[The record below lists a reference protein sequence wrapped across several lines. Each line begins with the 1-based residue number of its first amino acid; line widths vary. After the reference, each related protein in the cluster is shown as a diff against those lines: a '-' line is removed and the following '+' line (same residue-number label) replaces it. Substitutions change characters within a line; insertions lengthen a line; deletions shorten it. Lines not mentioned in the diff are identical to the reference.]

1 MGVRM
6 SKVNAMHPSVRVAG
20 LLMLLLAGSLF
31 SRPGLALGT
40 PAEALNQAFELLLE
54 SRGVIETVA
63 RDGSGEP
70 TRSRLE
76 FDTLQRMRMTSDQ
89 TSMIVIPEGTWMRSG
104 NDDWMQPPFDMSG
117 MIQRLLPV
125 SREALRSG
133 TSNIRDEGVQSVDG
147 VELRVISYD
156 MATKVMGIAV
166 KSHNTTYID
175 GSGRIVRT
183 VSDGEAMGRK
193 THSEQTIR
201 YDDSIRVI
209 APN

>member
-1 MGVRM
+1 M

-40 PAEALNQAFELLLE
+40 PAEALNQAFELMLE

-133 TSNIRDEGVQSVDG
+133 TSNFRDEGVQSVDG